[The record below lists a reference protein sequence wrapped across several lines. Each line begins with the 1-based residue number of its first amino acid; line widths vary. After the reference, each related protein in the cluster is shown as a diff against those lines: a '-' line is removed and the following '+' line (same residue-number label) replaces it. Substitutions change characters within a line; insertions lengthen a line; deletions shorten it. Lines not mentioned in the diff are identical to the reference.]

1 MKKLALVFVGQGS
14 QYLNMGLDYVDMF
27 PEFKEKEVMASKLLG
42 YDVRNM
48 LSSTDGKINDTRYT
62 QPLMML
68 ATIFAYEAFL
78 TLNAKVD
85 AVAGFSLGEHGA
97 YYAAQVFNF
106 EQIMKIVDYR
116 AQHMQTCALNNPGK
130 MAAIIGLN
138 KDLVDQACHE
148 ASDQGIVVSANYN
161 SPVQVV
167 ISGEEKAVLKAMEIT
182 KSLGAKRALE
192 LNVSGAFHSPLMK
205 QAADQ
210 VYEFIKKESYQE
222 PVVPLYMNTTAKPLE
237 SSKLFD
243 EMRKQI
249 QSPVYFEQ
257 MINQM
262 IEDGITHFVEIGP
275 GTVLSGLIKKINM
288 NVEVTHLDRASELDT
303 LKGWL
308 IDHGFKK

>member
-308 IDHGFKK
+308 IDHGLKK